1 MIAIEKSLL
10 QVEDLRRHTPEQ
22 LAELRALLDAAVVG
36 RPDPHRPGFYEV
48 DGAEYVYFILRYPAG
63 DKVLLIAAWKKARR

>member
-22 LAELRALLDAAVVG
+22 LCALLDAAVVG